1 MPSPQIHPTALVH
14 PGARLAEGVIVKP
27 FALIED
33 QVAIGADSVIG
44 PHAVIHACTQ
54 MGERNKV
61 HAHAVLGD
69 VPQHTAYDGSET
81 WLEIG
86 DDNVIREGVTLHRSI
101 TPGQPTRIGSDCFLM
116 AYAHVA
122 HDCRVG
128 NGVIMTN
135 NVCLGGHVE
144 VGDRAVLGGG
154 ALIHQFVRIGAYAM
168 VAAFV
173 VARKDVLP
181 FSMAAGNPLRHY
193 RLNTLGLRRAGIRGK
208 AYGALETA
216 FRTLRSGQ
224 ALESVADTPE
234 VALLRDWLEH
244 SKRGL
249 SAFIRRS

>member
-1 MPSPQIHPTALVH
+1 
-14 PGARLAEGVIVKP
+14 VIVKP
-27 FALIED
+27 YALIED
-33 QVAIGADSVIG
+33 QVAIGPGSVIG
-44 PHAVIHACTQ
+44 PHAVIHAYTR
-54 MGERNKV
+54 MGERNEV

-69 VPQHTAYDGSET
+69 IPQHTAYDGSET

-86 DDNVIREGVTLHRSI
+86 HGNVIREGVTLHRSI
-101 TPGQPTRIGSDCFLM
+101 TPDQPTRIGSDCYLM

-128 NGVIMTN
+128 DGVIITN

-144 VGDRAVLGGG
+144 VGDKALLGGG

-181 FSMAAGNPLRHY
+181 YCMAAGNPLRHY
-193 RLNTLGLRRAGIRGK
+193 RLNTLGLRRAGIQGQ
-208 AYGALETA
+208 AYGALEAA

-224 ALESVADTPE
+224 ALEGVADTPE
-234 VALLRDWLEH
+234 VALLRAWLGH

-249 SAFIRRS
+249 SAFVRRS